1 MRLLNTSTLEIQ
13 EFGHIIPHY
22 AILSHTWEK
31 DEVLFHDMINGTAHK
46 KAGYSKVLG
55 CCRLAKERGLKWIW
69 IDTLCIDKTSSSELS
84 EAINSMYKWY
94 EGSTICFVYLWDVYD
109 KPDHASLSRWPVR
122 TSDVRRSRWFTRG
135 WTLQELIAPRYIE
148 FYTFDWLEIGT
159 KRSLE
164 RQISERTGIPW
175 RVLQGESPLV
185 HNVAERMSWAS
196 KRVTTRDED
205 MAYCL
210 MGFFGVN
217 MPLLYGEG
225 SKAFLRLQE
234 QILKQ
239 EDDYTIFMWFQSQ
252 DSTTYRHSPLRG
264 AWCSSPADFLR
275 SSKSDNISNKEISA
289 APESP
294 QTAITERLSR
304 KLPEHNFEAHCMLD
318 YAKVYRVPTHEIER
332 CFGVY
337 EPPILASRGIQI
349 SLPLMEIK
357 DIGAADTSL
366 IRYEECSGSLWL
378 AWTCCKIENRLLC
391 LVLDSSGA
399 HCRLDSRAV
408 PHCLIGVDES
418 LEKEFTMSRFELRPS
433 GSAQLKQDLGFARNP
448 QFTSFNVESKTNH
461 ISIDISHPIPAAGFH
476 VFPKNEHF
484 ILVLGCSYSLGQGK
498 IYFQI
503 SCGVSEGQHWCTFDE
518 ESTNRLTTIHQR
530 YDDLHSQSTAY
541 FLQFSDRA
549 AVASTSG
556 IQGLILTAAI
566 RRAST
571 HTYQLDIG
579 SSKVGEATAWVKL
592 CLSRDLVHS

>member
-1 MRLLNTSTLEIQ
+1 MRLLNTSSLEVQ

-94 EGSTICFVYLWDVYD
+94 EGSTICFVYLWDVYNRLD
-109 KPDHASLSRWPVR
+109 DTSLSQWPVR
-122 TSDVRRSRWFTRG
+122 TSDIRRSRWFTRG

-148 FYTFDWLEIGT
+148 FYTFDWVEVGT

-164 RQISERTGIPW
+164 RQISERTGIPAQ
-175 RVLQGESPLV
+175 VLRGESPLS

-210 MGFFGVN
+210 MGLFGVN

-225 SKAFLRLQE
+225 RKAFLRLQE

-252 DSTTYRHSPLRG
+252 DSTTYRRAPLRG
-264 AWCSSPADFLR
+264 AWCPSPADFTR
-275 SSKSDNISNKEISA
+275 SSEPDNTSKKKTTA
-289 APESP
+289 GPDSP
-294 QTAITERLSR
+294 QNVIIERLSQ
-304 KLPEHNFEAHCMLD
+304 KFPEHDFEAHCTLD
-318 YAKVYRVPTHEIER
+318 YSKVYQVPTHEIER
-332 CFGVY
+332 CFGVH
-337 EPPILASRGIQI
+337 EPPVLASRGIQI
-349 SLPLMEIK
+349 RLPLMEIK
-357 DIGAADTSL
+357 DMDMDDASL
-366 IRYEECSGSLWL
+366 IRYEGCSESLWL

-391 LVLDSSGA
+391 LVLDTSGA

-408 PHCLIGVDES
+408 PHCLISVDES
-418 LEKEFTMSRFELRPS
+418 LEKQFTMSRFELRPS
-433 GSAQLKQDLGFARNP
+433 GSVHFLRDVELSHKTQFA
-448 QFTSFNVESKTNH
+448 SFNVEPKTNR
-461 ISIDISHPIPAAGFH
+461 ISIDISHPIPSAGFH
-476 VFPKNEHF
+476 VFPKKEDY
-484 ILVLGCSYSLGQGK
+484 ILVLGCNYSFGLGK
-498 IYFQI
+498 TYFQI
-503 SCGVSEGQHWCTFDE
+503 SCGVSDGQHWCTFDE

-530 YDDLHSQSTAY
+530 YDDLHSQPKAY

-549 AVASTSG
+549 AIASTPG
-556 IQGLILTAAI
+556 IKGLILTAAM
-566 RRAST
+566 RRASA

-579 SSKVGEATAWVKL
+579 YSRVGEQTAWVKL
-592 CLSRDLVHS
+592 CLSGDLVHS

>member
-1 MRLLNTSTLEIQ
+1 
-13 EFGHIIPHY
+13 
-22 AILSHTWEK
+22 
-31 DEVLFHDMINGTAHK
+31 
-46 KAGYSKVLG
+46 
-55 CCRLAKERGLKWIW
+55 
-69 IDTLCIDKTSSSELS
+69 
-84 EAINSMYKWY
+84 
-94 EGSTICFVYLWDVYD
+94 
-109 KPDHASLSRWPVR
+109 
-122 TSDVRRSRWFTRG
+122 
-135 WTLQELIAPRYIE
+135 
-148 FYTFDWLEIGT
+148 
-159 KRSLE
+159 
-164 RQISERTGIPW
+164 
-175 RVLQGESPLV
+175 
-185 HNVAERMSWAS
+185 
-196 KRVTTRDED
+196 
-205 MAYCL
+205 
-210 MGFFGVN
+210 
-217 MPLLYGEG
+217 
-225 SKAFLRLQE
+225 
-234 QILKQ
+234 
-239 EDDYTIFMWFQSQ
+239 
-252 DSTTYRHSPLRG
+252 
-264 AWCSSPADFLR
+264 
-275 SSKSDNISNKEISA
+275 
-289 APESP
+289 
-294 QTAITERLSR
+294 
-304 KLPEHNFEAHCMLD
+304 MLD

-549 AVASTSG
+549 VASTSG